1 MPHYGKSLY
10 WGIKMRKFHTELFRL
25 LGETIKVAN
34 DEEWLTHLGEQ
45 YEKQYELYN
54 GEGELKVRKQDNK
67 INYVAGGF

>member
-1 MPHYGKSLY
+1 MRFE
-10 WGIKMRKFHTELFRL
+10 IRKFRTEFFRL

-54 GEGELKVRKQDNK
+54 GEGELKVRYQPND